1 MESNIH
7 PMPENPA
14 PDSVRADVWLWAT
27 RFFKTRSIATKMC
40 NAGKVK
46 RAGVSLKPAASLHP
60 GDQLEIPWPE
70 GPGVRSVE
78 VTALLDR
85 RGSAPVARACYVDNT
100 PQQALEER
108 RLWAEQRREA
118 PRGRPTKK
126 DRREIN
132 QFRGFF
138 E

>member
-1 MESNIH
+1 MSE
-7 PMPENPA
+7 PPA
-14 PDSVRADVWLWAT
+14 PESVRADVWLWAA
-27 RFFKTRSIATKMC
+27 RFFKTRSVATKMC

-46 RAGVSLKPAASLHP
+46 RAGVSLKPAAALRP
-60 GDQLEIPWPE
+60 GDELEIPWPE
-70 GPGVRSVE
+70 GPGIRNVT
-78 VTALLDR
+78 VTALIER
-85 RGSAPVARACYVDNT
+85 RAAAPVARACFDENT
-100 PQQALEER
+100 PQETLDER
-108 RLWAEQRREA
+108 RLWHEHRREA